1 MESIGGFDEE
11 VVNEVILESEVEDLE
26 SSSANMEMSER
37 RKEALSYQQELIED
51 EREEIQEVFIQNFY
65 LFLMV
70 FNK

>member
-1 MESIGGFDEE
+1 VESIGGFDEE